1 MAASLDGDVV
11 MVARSTHCPNQVVYA
26 LATLTLPF
34 ATSTAALAETSTIGR
49 TWPIAEPDAL
59 REIEGQAARV
69 PEMTRAFGPRERW
82 SAMKAASLGIAH
94 ADRTRTVVP
103 FYTLDQDIRLPE
115 GKLLYAKGYSFNP
128 LAYVSLPQRLIVVHP
143 RELDWALRTARPA
156 DFILLAAGG
165 PGDADVITLGERHGR
180 ALFLLEERVK
190 ARLGLTVAPVIVAQD
205 GQKLVLTE
213 VDRRKP
219 TGAQC
224 DETIVAS
231 QIARAGLRLC
241 RTGGR
246 GSRPC
251 VQMRS
256 GHGVQPDHQGAL
268 ELHLPDHHRR
278 REGRPQ

>member
-1 MAASLDGDVV
+1 
-11 MVARSTHCPNQVVYA
+11 VYA
-26 LATLTLPF
+26 LTALGLGV
-34 ATSTAALAETSTIGR
+34 AISTAALAATSTIGR

-59 REIEGQAARV
+59 SEIEGRAARV
-69 PEMTRAFGPRERW
+69 PDMTTAFGPRERW
-82 SAMKAASLGIAH
+82 SAMKAASLGIAR

-165 PGDADVITLGERHGR
+165 PGNADAIALGERHGR

-190 ARLGLTVAPVIVAQD
+190 ARLGLTVAPVIVVQD

-213 VDRRKP
+213 VDVVEADGAKAARK
-219 TGAQC
+219 A
-224 DETIVAS
+224 
-231 QIARAGLRLC
+231 
-241 RTGGR
+241 
-246 GSRPC
+246 
-251 VQMRS
+251 
-256 GHGVQPDHQGAL
+256 
-268 ELHLPDHHRR
+268 
-278 REGRPQ
+278 PQ